1 MVHRA
6 GCLLSLEPMRTSEL
20 VFKSL
25 REAPQDAEAASHKL
39 LLRGNYIRRLTS
51 GVYSFLP
58 LGFRLLRN
66 VQRIIEEELDRAGAA
81 ELLLPALQPVEI
93 WRATGRIDK
102 MADVL
107 FGVEAKSGS
116 FVLGPTHEEA
126 VIEALN
132 PDIESYRDL
141 PKLVYQLQTKFRDEP
156 RARFGLMRTREF
168 IMADGYSFD
177 VGRDEMRSS
186 YKKFYDA
193 YLAIF
198 ARLGLLAE
206 PVEADSG
213 SIGGDVNHE
222 FMVASSIGEDHFA
235 RCQNCGYQANI
246 EAARAGD
253 REPVEVNVQVE
264 PTTYST
270 PNAPGIESA
279 VEALKALGVDVEIAS
294 MLKSMLLVDDAGQPV
309 LALIPGDRSLKVPRG
324 MRLADDTEMTGFAKG
339 YIGPQ
344 GQSPQLQILADPLVR
359 TRPSWASGSNQHGSH
374 TVGLRLGV
382 DFNVD
387 RFVDLV
393 VVEDGD
399 PCPRCGDQLS
409 LVRSVEVGHTFQLGL
424 TYSDVLAHARFRTV
438 SGEEQPYWMG
448 CYGIGVTRVP
458 AVIAEQYGS
467 LDGDAVAWP
476 IEVAPFVVSI
486 VGVGA
491 TEDND
496 VTATAA
502 ELETSISRAGLSVLL
517 EDRKVSAGVAMRD
530 LELIGSPIFCIV
542 GARSLAKG
550 VVEVRDRIHDRT
562 IEVAVDD
569 VVESI
574 IGLSRELASER
585 R

>member
-1 MVHRA
+1 L
-6 GCLLSLEPMRTSEL
+6 G
-20 VFKSL
+20 
-25 REAPQDAEAASHKL
+25 
-39 LLRGNYIRRLTS
+39 YRLI
-51 GVYSFLP
+51 
-58 LGFRLLRN
+58 RN
-66 VQRIIEEELDRAGAA
+66 VERIIEEELDRAGAA
-81 ELLLPALQPVEI
+81 ELLLPALHPVEI

-107 FGVEAKSGS
+107 FGVEGKSGS

-126 VIEALN
+126 VIEAMN

-177 VGRDEMRSS
+177 VDRDEMRSS
-186 YKKFYDA
+186 YQKFYDA

-206 PVEADSG
+206 PVEADAG

-222 FMVASSIGEDHFA
+222 FMVASTIGEDHFA
-235 RCQNCGYQANI
+235 RCESCGYQANI

-253 REPVEVNVQVE
+253 PEPVEIDTEIE
-264 PTTYST
+264 PITYST

-279 VEALKALGVDVEIAS
+279 VAALQALGVDIEIDS
-294 MLKSMLLVDDAGQPV
+294 MLKSMLLVDETGRPV
-309 LALIPGDRSLKVPRG
+309 LALIPGDRSLNVPHG
-324 MRLADDTEMTGFAKG
+324 MRLADDIEMAGFAKG

-344 GQSPQLQILADPLVR
+344 GQSPRVQIIADPLVR
-359 TRPSWASGSNQHGSH
+359 ARSSWASGANEHGSH

-382 DFNVD
+382 DFSVD
-387 RFVDLV
+387 RFENLV
-393 VVEDGD
+393 VVQDGD
-399 PCPRCGDQLS
+399 PCPRCSAPLS

-424 TYSDVLAHARFRTV
+424 TYSAVLPHARFRSV
-438 SGEEQPYWMG
+438 LGEELPYWMG

-467 LDGDAVAWP
+467 LDGDAVVWP

-491 TEDND
+491 TKDNE
-496 VTATAA
+496 VATMTAR
-502 ELETSISRAGLSVLL
+502 LHGSISEAGLSVLI
-517 EDRKVSAGVAMRD
+517 EDRKVSTGVAMRD
-530 LELIGSPIFCIV
+530 LELIGSPIFCVV

-550 VVEVRDRIHDRT
+550 VVEVRDRMHDRT
-562 IEVAVDD
+562 IEVAVDE
-569 VVESI
+569 VVGTV

>member
-1 MVHRA
+1 
-6 GCLLSLEPMRTSEL
+6 MRTSEL

-25 REAPQDAEAASHKL
+25 RETPQDAEAASHKL

-58 LGFRLLRN
+58 LGYRLLRN
-66 VQRIIEEELDRAGAA
+66 VERIIEEELDRAGAA

-107 FGVEAKSGS
+107 FGVEGKSGS

-126 VIEALN
+126 VIEAMS

-177 VGRDEMRSS
+177 VDRDAMRSS
-186 YKKFYDA
+186 YQKFYDA

-198 ARLGLLAE
+198 ARLGLQAE
-206 PVEADSG
+206 PVEADAG

-222 FMVASSIGEDHFA
+222 FMVASTIGEDHFA
-235 RCQNCGYQANI
+235 RCASCGYQANI

-253 REPVEVNVQVE
+253 REPVKVDLEVE
-264 PTTYST
+264 PKTYST

-279 VEALKALGVDVEIAS
+279 IAALQALGVDVEIGG
-294 MLKSMLLVDDAGQPV
+294 MLKSMLLIDEADRPV
-309 LALIPGDRSLKVPRG
+309 LALLPGDRTLNVPHG
-324 MRLADDTEMTGFAKG
+324 MRLADDTQMAGFAKG

-344 GQSPQLQILADPLVR
+344 GQSPRVQVLADPLVR
-359 TRPSWASGSNQHGSH
+359 TRPSWASGSNEHGSH
-374 TVGLRLGV
+374 VVGLRLGV
-382 DFNVD
+382 DFSVD
-387 RFVDLV
+387 RFENLV

-399 PCPRCGDQLS
+399 PCPRCGASLS

-424 TYSDVLAHARFRTV
+424 TYSAVLPHARFHSV
-438 SGEEQPYWMG
+438 SGEELPYWMG

-458 AVIAEQYGS
+458 AVVAQQYGS
-467 LDGDAVAWP
+467 PDGDAVVWP
-476 IEVAPFVVSI
+476 LEVAPFVVSI
-486 VGVGA
+486 IGVGA
-491 TEDND
+491 TKDNE
-496 VTATAA
+496 VTAISERLHA
-502 ELETSISRAGLSVLL
+502 SISEAGLSVIM
-517 EDRKVSAGVAMRD
+517 EDRNVSVGVAMRD

-550 VVEVRDRIHDRT
+550 VVEVRERIHDRT
-562 IEVAVDD
+562 IEVALEG
-569 VVESI
+569 VVETVVAL
-574 IGLSRELASER
+574 GRELASER